1 MPRPSVPRRRRAGGG
16 GFGECPSHRS
26 IPQPLIADR
35 HEVAAL
41 SDKAVSLEER
51 AGRIAGVDAEPTDA
65 PRLGDADQ
73 RVDQRRADAATREGG
88 VDKEHVENSLALQA
102 GEADALAVE
111 ARDQGERRRKPL
123 RERRGVVRLGA
134 PGLALIG
141 VVVLAREFLDAGAK
155 NLDAA
160 PGVGRQKGA
169 QSDPAHRRSSHFV
182 ASFESSSVTPRLSNS
197 SRMRSDAA
205 QSLTRR
211 LACRS
216 ATSVSIRA
224 FISSLSSS
232 AMPFAAAARSTP
244 RNSASRAS
252 CAAACPAS
260 VEPESRARFS
270 RPCRGA
276 IAAGGVGWAG

>member
-88 VDKEHVENSLALQA
+88 VDKEHVENRLALQA

-111 ARDQGERRRKPL
+111 ARHEGERRRKPL
-123 RERRGVVRLGA
+123 GERRGVVGLGA

-141 VVVLAREFLDAGAK
+141 VVVLAREFLDARAK

-160 PGVGRQKGA
+160 PGVGRQEGA
-169 QSDPAHRRSSHFV
+169 QSDPAHRRSSHL
-182 ASFESSSVTPRLSNS
+182 APSFESLITTPSSAKR
-197 SRMRSDAA
+197 SRSRSDSF
-205 QSLTRR
+205 QSF
-211 LACRS
+211 LAR
-216 ATSVSIRA
+216 
-224 FISSLSSS
+224 
-232 AMPFAAAARSTP
+232 AAARSARTLATH
-244 RNSASRAS
+244 STST
-252 CAAACPAS
+252 
-260 VEPESRARFS
+260 PESLKARARRS
-270 RPCRGA
+270 DR
-276 IAAGGVGWAG
+276 